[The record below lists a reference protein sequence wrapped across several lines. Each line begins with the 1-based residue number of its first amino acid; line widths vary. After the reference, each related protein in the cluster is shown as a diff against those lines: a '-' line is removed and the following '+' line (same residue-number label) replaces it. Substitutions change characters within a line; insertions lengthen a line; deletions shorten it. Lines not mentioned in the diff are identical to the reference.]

1 MQPITKSRR
10 KALVVEERAADRN
23 LGVAALRQLSY
34 EAEAAASVGEAL
46 ARLGQERFALVLL
59 SSTLPDLAAPERAEL
74 RRLAEPISLPIVV
87 MHAPDLT
94 FERDMVELGAIGHI
108 SRPISSAA
116 IKRLVEAAG
125 SAASREASGEPIVD
139 LDHLL
144 SFTDGDLELE
154 SELSVLFVSSAE
166 AYFDRMSRSLQ
177 AGTPWTSS
185 VHALKGASA
194 NLGARRL
201 AALARSAEH
210 QPPAAADLEVIRRA
224 IDEVIAFFADRHRTG
239 GNASPRQRSPGAARE
254 ADRAHGPA
262 ARPPRPI
269 RAGVWMKRSALPLVR
284 ACRGSPVAQPA
295 AARRGRCRSRA
306 VVGHDRSTVRGER
319 QARSGRRGAPFSR
332 RAAALQASGARQAT
346 CRVPT
351 GPRLVSRRSR

>member
-1 MQPITKSRR
+1 MQPITKRRR

-59 SSTLPDLAAPERAEL
+59 SGTLPDLAAPERAEL

-154 SELSVLFVSSAE
+154 SELSVLFLSSAE

-239 GNASPRQRSPGAARE
+239 GNASPRQR
-254 ADRAHGPA
+254 
-262 ARPPRPI
+262 
-269 RAGVWMKRSALPLVR
+269 
-284 ACRGSPVAQPA
+284 
-295 AARRGRCRSRA
+295 
-306 VVGHDRSTVRGER
+306 
-319 QARSGRRGAPFSR
+319 
-332 RAAALQASGARQAT
+332 
-346 CRVPT
+346 
-351 GPRLVSRRSR
+351 